1 MHREEGLDFSQTVTF
16 NLDEYIGLDPA
27 HPASYHHF
35 MEEKL
40 FRHINVSYERIHIPD
55 GLTEDVPAYCAAY
68 EQSISAAGGIDL
80 QVLGLGSDGHLG
92 FNEPGSSLASRTRI
106 KTLTERTRR
115 DNTRFFADGDSVP
128 HHVITM
134 GLGTIM
140 ESRLSVLLA
149 FGRAKA
155 EAVAASVE
163 GPVTASVPG
172 SLLQFHPHAKF
183 ILDIEAASA
192 LTRSDYYRWVYQNK
206 PVWQIDL

>member
-1 MHREEGLDFSQTVTF
+1 M
-16 NLDEYIGLDPA
+16 PA
-27 HPASYHHF
+27 HC
-35 MEEKL
+35 E
-40 FRHINVSYERIHIPD
+40 SYEQAIR
-55 GLTEDVPAYCAAY
+55 
-68 EQSISAAGGIDL
+68 AAGGIDL

-92 FNEPGSSLASRTRI
+92 FNEPGSSLSSRTRI

-115 DNTRFFADGDSVP
+115 DNTRFFGDGTDVP

-140 ESRLSVLLA
+140 ESRLSLLIA
-149 FGRAKA
+149 FGRGKA

-172 SLLQFHPHAKF
+172 SLLQFHPRAKV

-192 LTRSDYYRWVYQNK
+192 LTRLEYYRWVYQNK
-206 PVWQIDL
+206 PDWQIDR